1 MIRAFIAIELEPAVI
16 EKIAHAVEQLKTQI
30 AGIRWTLPANFHFTL
45 KFLGDIERSQVDSVA
60 NALQR
65 EVHPFSRFTINAK
78 GLGVFPG
85 PRRPRILWVGL
96 TGIELARLAAKVES
110 ALEPLGFAPEQR
122 GFTPHLTI
130 GRWRQFDR
138 APDNLRLD
146 LENWRDYEFGGSSVD
161 EVILFQSVL
170 KPAGAIYSQLK
181 VVKLKNDG
189 PGEGGSRWT

>member
-1 MIRAFIAIELEPAVI
+1 MIRTFIAIELEPAVI
-16 EKIAHAVEQLKTQI
+16 TKIANAVEQLKTQI
-30 AGIRWTLPANFHFTL
+30 AGIRWTLPANFHFTF
-45 KFLGDIERSQVDSVA
+45 KFLGDIEQSQVDSVA

-122 GFTPHLTI
+122 SFTPHLTI

-138 APDNLRLD
+138 APDSLRQE
-146 LENWRDYEFGGSSVD
+146 LERWKDFEFGGSSVD
-161 EVILFQSVL
+161 EVSLFQSVL
-170 KPAGAIYSQLK
+170 KPAGAIYSRLK